1 MTDYILARLKEPSTY
16 AGIATVLALVGWKLS
31 PELMGAIASAGIAII
46 AVIEVVR
53 REKK

>member
-46 AVIEVVR
+46 AVIEIVR
-53 REKK
+53 PEKK